1 VTLQARRWQLPMVLA
16 MCAVTV
22 VVGAVAPADAFLL
35 LVVVGALIMIWRE
48 PAWGVAFMLV
58 LIPLNDLVQ
67 ALLQVHGG
75 HATTFGALK
84 DALLGV
90 LLIRALPSLQRV
102 PRWLLGSVA
111 LVTVLAIGSAALT
124 PSLAQ
129 AAYGFRNDVEP
140 LWLLVVVPCVVRPTD
155 VRRLLALFVLMGEVA
170 SVIAIATWT
179 RGLGWLYTLGL
190 LPVQAGGHFPVSLFT
205 SGDNRPRAF
214 SPYTS
219 ADDLGQV
226 MAMVLAAI
234 LFRRDWPAWRRIL
247 LSIPILVALVL
258 TRSRSGIL
266 GAILV
271 VLFATAYGLRPV
283 TRGDRQLIL
292 AIGMG
297 CLLAIVAVFTVSGS
311 KEISNSSTAGH
322 VASVSHAL
330 TEIPLHPLGYGLGT
344 VGPRATH
351 YTTNPILVESSI
363 LLVPM
368 ESGIINGIVF
378 LGLLITL
385 GRRLLAAMGDDD
397 APSLDQSRSLRAA
410 VAFGALIASAIPL
423 MVLPSVQ
430 EVTVMD
436 QLWLLVGIGLIGTVN
451 FAQPGVSRSRGLA
464 VSAGPWEQ

>member
-1 VTLQARRWQLPMVLA
+1 
-16 MCAVTV
+16 
-22 VVGAVAPADAFLL
+22 
-35 LVVVGALIMIWRE
+35 
-48 PAWGVAFMLV
+48 
-58 LIPLNDLVQ
+58 
-67 ALLQVHGG
+67 
-75 HATTFGALK
+75 
-84 DALLGV
+84 
-90 LLIRALPSLQRV
+90 
-102 PRWLLGSVA
+102 
-111 LVTVLAIGSAALT
+111 
-124 PSLAQ
+124 
-129 AAYGFRNDVEP
+129 
-140 LWLLVVVPCVVRPTD
+140 
-155 VRRLLALFVLMGEVA
+155 
-170 SVIAIATWT
+170 
-179 RGLGWLYTLGL
+179 
-190 LPVQAGGHFPVSLFT
+190 
-205 SGDNRPRAF
+205 
-214 SPYTS
+214 
-219 ADDLGQV
+219 
-226 MAMVLAAI
+226 
-234 LFRRDWPAWRRIL
+234 
-247 LSIPILVALVL
+247 
-258 TRSRSGIL
+258 
-266 GAILV
+266 
-271 VLFATAYGLRPV
+271 
-283 TRGDRQLIL
+283 
-292 AIGMG
+292 MG